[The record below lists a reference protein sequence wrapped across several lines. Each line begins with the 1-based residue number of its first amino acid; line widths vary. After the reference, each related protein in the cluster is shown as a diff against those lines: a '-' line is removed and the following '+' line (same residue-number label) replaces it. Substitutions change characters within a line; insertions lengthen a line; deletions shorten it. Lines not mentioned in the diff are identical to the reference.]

1 MRSDKKNTSANAI
14 NFTLLRKAG
23 DPVIN
28 QVATPSQIREAL
40 EYLFNL

>member
-1 MRSDKKNTSANAI
+1 MRSDKKNASAEAI
-14 NFTLLRKAG
+14 NFPLLRKAG